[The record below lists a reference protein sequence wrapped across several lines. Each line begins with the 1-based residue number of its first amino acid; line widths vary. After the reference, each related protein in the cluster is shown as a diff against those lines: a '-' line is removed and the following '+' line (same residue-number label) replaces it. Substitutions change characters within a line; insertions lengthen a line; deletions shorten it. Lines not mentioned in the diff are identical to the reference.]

1 MSEFQLTHVALV
13 GARIAAFSEHG
24 FKDRNELAMRRIA
37 PDMGEIRLEELPD
50 RQRQDMLAAQLPI
63 WVHNIIVDPD
73 FPGRHKML
81 MPLRRFEG
89 ELSDSKS
96 DEVVASVL
104 SAGFRNQTL
113 DPLNLPELMPLRQRC
128 AILMHVSVWQDAYKR
143 LEHDLVEILSAYVD
157 EIARWIKMSLEP
169 DYATIE

>member
-13 GARIAAFSEHG
+13 GARIAAFREYG
-24 FKDRNELAMRRIA
+24 FNDRNELTMRRIA
-37 PDMGEIRLEELPD
+37 PDMGEINLVELPEK
-50 RQRQDMLAAQLPI
+50 QRQDLLAAQLPL
-63 WVHNIIVDPD
+63 WVHNIIADPD

-113 DPLNLPELMPLRQRC
+113 DPLNLPESMPLRERC
-128 AILMHVSVWQDAYKR
+128 AILIHVSVWQDAYKR
-143 LEHDLVEILSAYVD
+143 LEHDLVTILSDYAED
-157 EIARWIKMSLEP
+157 ISRWAKLSLEP

>member
-13 GARIAAFSEHG
+13 GARIAAFSEYG
-24 FKDRNELAMRRIA
+24 FKDRNELTMRRIA
-37 PDMGEIRLEELPD
+37 PDMGDIRLEELPE
-50 RQRQDMLAAQLPI
+50 RQRHDLLAAQLPL
-63 WVHNIIVDPD
+63 WVHNIIADQD
-73 FPGRHKML
+73 FPGRNKML

-113 DPLNLPELMPLRQRC
+113 DPLNLPESMPLRDRC

-143 LEHDLVEILSAYVD
+143 LEHDLVNLLSDYAD
-157 EIARWIKMSLEP
+157 DISRWTKRALQP

>member
-24 FKDRNELAMRRIA
+24 VKDRNELTMRRIA
-37 PDMGEIRLEELPD
+37 PDMGDINLEELPEK
-50 RQRQDMLAAQLPI
+50 QRRDLLAAQLPL
-63 WVHNIIVDPD
+63 WVHNIIADQE

-113 DPLNLPELMPLRQRC
+113 DPLNLPETMPLRERC
-128 AILMHVSVWQDAYKR
+128 ALLMHVTVWQDAYKR
-143 LEHDLVEILSAYVD
+143 LEHDLVAILSDYAD
-157 EIARWIKMSLEP
+157 DISRWIKMSRKP